1 MSKKYFEV
9 QGVADKIAISSLPKI
24 IISEILTKD
33 QLVSLGKDFK
43 LVNFSEEHIVRLFT
57 MRSYGMT
64 LKEIAEKLDMPYLV
78 IDKIVSSLEY
88 RAVADTITSDVTT
101 VAKDTLTL
109 AAEKA
114 TRTLIDLLDSED
126 ERIQFKASTEILNR
140 TGLDSVK
147 RVQVES
153 KNEHIHTLPEE
164 QLQYIL
170 KSAEIANK
178 MRVKIADDE
187 AESVEYEESDE

>member
-1 MSKKYFEV
+1 LSKKYFEV